1 MDYMWTTHGLHTDR
15 NLLTRLHGLYMDYT
29 WITHGQN
36 PLGTSGLLLPP
47 FCYIS
52 LFLSFSALLSFISKL
67 YIVCYDFTLL
77 FISSH
82 IGWHMTLL
90 HGSLPFLSL
99 LSLFL
104 PSYCAPHVLHPLF
117 ISPLFHFKAWTT
129 HALYV
134 LFSCSYSSTLYISK

>member
-1 MDYMWTTHGLHTDR
+1 MWTTHGLHTDR
-15 NLLTRLHGLYMDYT
+15 NLLTRLHGLSMDYT

-82 IGWHMTLL
+82 IRLHMTLL

-99 LSLFL
+99 FLHFYLPTAHHMFYICFSFLLCFTSRHGQHMLFM
-104 PSYCAPHVLHPLF
+104 PCSHVLIPPLC
-117 ISPLFHFKAWTT
+117 I
-129 HALYV
+129 
-134 LFSCSYSSTLYISK
+134 